1 MIVSVNRRHF
11 IGTVAA
17 ASLLRSSLGQVAVEV
32 VRPRSPYEALLR
44 DIEPGHDDFPLE
56 KEAFEIAARLKEL
69 PQSRS
74 LPLAPDFR
82 GSSPIPV
89 RHLPVADGVSRAE
102 FDPSDAA
109 FDASLKRWLD
119 SLGEIRAARFFVL
132 PDDVVHNVVRY
143 EIAAGGQYRV
153 GLWKQTWRNGLLAG
167 FSPIEETLVSVP
179 TPLFRDITE
188 YAFQGV
194 RSFDAQ
200 LAHGVPY
207 WRARLDAASG
217 IDVHGHNGIAVGDID
232 ADGLDEVY
240 ICQPGGLPNRLYH
253 NRGDGTFEDITG
265 HAGVGVLDPTSSA
278 LFVDF
283 RNSGR
288 QDLIVLRPDGPLL
301 FLNQGDNR
309 FQFQPRSFRFRTAPQ
324 GSFTGMAA
332 ADFDRDGRVDLY
344 LCTYSFFR
352 DGSQYRYP
360 VPYYDAQNGPPNFL
374 FHNELAADGSGMFRD
389 VTESVGLNQN
399 NNRFSFAPA
408 WCDYDGDGWP
418 DLFVANDFGR
428 KNLYKNEGGRFRD
441 VAAEAGVMDIGDGMS
456 AAWFDYDGDGKPDLY
471 VSNMWSDA
479 GQRIVSQK
487 NLQPGDVWRRHA
499 KGNSLYRNR
508 GDGTFEETG
517 AMEGVEMGRWAW
529 SSDGIDFDND
539 GTPEIFV
546 TAGMLTNASET
557 DLESFFWRKV
567 AAASPASEKT
577 EPSYENGWNALSQAV
592 HERYSEAGRQ
602 PNVFYVRRGSRYYD
616 FSGVSGL
623 DFAEDSR
630 AFAVTDLDG
639 DGNLD
644 LLLKS
649 RLGPQVR
656 VFRNQCGVGR
666 KSLAVRLRG
675 VKSNRD
681 GIGARVEVDGR
692 VKFLQAGSGYLSQH
706 TKQLHFGLG
715 NAGAAVSVRVWWP
728 SGLQQEFRDLEA
740 GFLYEI
746 EEGSAHVQSTPFRP
760 RREIPG
766 SAVPTEN
773 KSLFDDTWLLEPVP
787 LPEQYPGRTT
797 NQPGFLHLPETL
809 SADRAALYA
818 IFVRYLFDLRA
829 DLKLPVWFLV
839 DDEGRAHKIYFAPPD
854 PADLKRMHDAD
865 RVAIALPFAGKY
877 YTPPE
882 RNYSALGAAFF
893 AGGYPDQA
901 LRYLERSPQ
910 DSEKIL
916 FAIGKIHLGEG
927 RWEPARRYLERGLAL
942 APESADG
949 WNSLGAAEVGEGDI
963 AKALA
968 HFEKALT
975 FRPDMTSALVNA
987 GQAHVALGDF
997 ADAEKMF
1004 RRALEIDP
1012 KGAAAANQIGEL
1024 CVKRQRDSE
1033 ARQWFQQAIAAR
1045 RDYAPAIDNLASL
1058 YVRAGQL
1065 NDAIAALR
1073 YGIEVA
1079 PDEESLYLNLG
1090 SLYVSMDDRDAA
1102 RQVIERLL
1110 ARKPASPLALRALRE
1125 LDRR

>member
-1 MIVSVNRRHF
+1 MVSVNRRHF
-11 IGTVAA
+11 IGSVAA
-17 ASLLRSSLGQVAVEV
+17 AGLLRSSLGQVEVEV

-44 DIEPGHDDFPLE
+44 DIEPGHDDFPHE
-56 KEAFEIAARLKEL
+56 KEAFEVAKHLKEL
-69 PQSRS
+69 PLTRF
-74 LPLAPDFR
+74 LPLASDFR
-82 GSSPIPV
+82 GSSPLPV

-102 FDPSDAA
+102 FDPSDTE
-109 FDASLKRWLD
+109 FDAGLKKWLD

-132 PDDVVHNVVRY
+132 ADDVVRY

-167 FSPIEETLVSVP
+167 FAPIEETLVA
-179 TPLFRDITE
+179 TAAPLFRDITA

-194 RSFDAQ
+194 GSFDAQ
-200 LAHGVPY
+200 LSHGIPY
-207 WRARLDAASG
+207 WRAHLDAASG

-232 ADGLDEVY
+232 GDGQDEVY
-240 ICQPGGLPNRLYH
+240 ICQPGGLPNRLYR
-253 NRGDGTFEDITG
+253 NRGDGTFEDITD

-288 QDLIVLRPDGPLL
+288 QDLVVLRPDGPLL
-301 FLNQGDNR
+301 FLNGGDNR
-309 FQFQPRSFRFRTAPQ
+309 FQFQPRAFRFRTAPQ

-332 ADFDRDGRVDLY
+332 ADYDRDGRVDLY

-360 VPYYDAQNGPPNFL
+360 TPYYDAQNGPPNFL
-374 FHNELAADGSGMFRD
+374 FHNEPTADGSVIFLD
-389 VTESVGLNQN
+389 VTEAAGMNQN
-399 NNRFSFAPA
+399 NTRFSFAPA

-428 KNLYKNEGGRFRD
+428 KNLYKNQGGRFRD
-441 VAAEAGVMDIGDGMS
+441 VAAEAGVEDIGDGMS
-456 AAWFDYDGDGKPDLY
+456 AAWFDYDGDGRPDLY

-546 TAGMLTNASET
+546 TTGMLTNASEA

-567 AAASPASEKT
+567 AAASPASQKT
-577 EPSYENGWNALSQAV
+577 EPRYENGWNALSQAV

-602 PNVFYVRRGSRYYD
+602 ANVFYVRRGSRYYD

-630 AFAVTDLDG
+630 AFAATDLDG

-656 VFRNQCGVGR
+656 VLRNDCGVGR

-681 GIGARVEVDGR
+681 GIGARVEVDGK

-715 NAGAAVSVRVWWP
+715 DAGAAASLRVWWP
-728 SGLQQEFRDLEA
+728 SGLRQEFRDLQA
-740 GFLYEI
+740 GFLYKI
-746 EEGSAHVQSTPFRP
+746 EEGSAHFESKPFGL
-760 RREIPG
+760 RREIPDRT
-766 SAVPTEN
+766 VPSEN
-773 KSLFDDTWLLEPVP
+773 RSQLADTWLIEPVP

-797 NQPGFLHLPETL
+797 NKPGFLHLPETL

-829 DLKLPVWFLV
+829 DLKLPVWLLV
-839 DDEGRAHKIYFAPPD
+839 DGESRAHKIYFAPPD
-854 PADLKRMHDAD
+854 PADLKGMLDAD
-865 RVAIALPFAGKY
+865 RVATALPFAGKY
-877 YTPPE
+877 YTQPE

-910 DSEKIL
+910 DSEKVL

-927 RWEPARRYLERGLAL
+927 RWEQARRYLERGLAV

-968 HFEKALT
+968 HFQKALT
-975 FRPDMTSALVNA
+975 FRPEMTSALVNA
-987 GQAHVALGDF
+987 GQAHMALGDF

-1004 RRALEIDP
+1004 RRALEIDS
-1012 KGAAAANQIGEL
+1012 KDAAAANQMGEL

-1033 ARQWFQQAIAAR
+1033 ARGWFQQAIAAR
-1045 RDYAPAIDNLASL
+1045 RDYAPAINNLGAL
-1058 YVRAGQL
+1058 YVRVGQL

-1079 PDEESLYLNLG
+1079 ADEESLYLNLG

-1110 ARKPASPLALRALRE
+1110 ARKPASQLGLRALRE

>member
-1 MIVSVNRRHF
+1 VNRRHF
-11 IGTVAA
+11 IGTVAVA
-17 ASLLRSSLGQVAVEV
+17 TLLRPSQAQVAVEV
-32 VRPRSPYEALLR
+32 VRPRSQYEALLR
-44 DIEPGHDDFPLE
+44 DIEPGHDDFPIE
-56 KEAFEIAARLKEL
+56 KEAFEIAARLNAL
-69 PQSRS
+69 TQTRS
-74 LPLAPDFR
+74 LPLAPDFH
-82 GSSPIPV
+82 GSSPLPLRYV
-89 RHLPVADGVSRAE
+89 PVAEGVSRAE
-102 FDPSDAA
+102 FDAAHVALSAA
-109 FDASLKRWLD
+109 FDAGLKKWLD

-132 PDDVVHNVVRY
+132 PEDVVRY
-143 EIAAGGQYRV
+143 EIASGGQYRV
-153 GLWKQTWRNGLLAG
+153 GIWKQTWKAGLLAS
-167 FSPIEETLVSVP
+167 FSPIEETLVSAP
-179 TPLFRDITE
+179 APLFRDITA

-194 RSFDAQ
+194 PSFDAQ
-200 LAHGVPY
+200 LSHGIPY
-207 WRARLDAASG
+207 WRARLDGASG

-232 ADGLDEVY
+232 ADGQDEVY
-240 ICQPGGLPNRLYH
+240 VCQPGGLPNRLYH
-253 NRGDGTFEDITG
+253 NRGDGTFEDITE
-265 HAGVGVLDPTSSA
+265 HAGVGVLDPTSCA

-288 QDLIVLRPDGPLL
+288 QDLVVLRPDGPLL
-301 FLNQGDNR
+301 FLNRGGNR
-309 FQFQPRSFRFRTAPQ
+309 FQFQPGAFRFRTEPQ

-332 ADFDRDGRVDLY
+332 ADYDRDGRVDLY

-352 DGSQYRYP
+352 DGSRYRYP
-360 VPYYDAQNGPPNFL
+360 VPYFDARNGPPNFL
-374 FHNELAADGSGMFRD
+374 FRNELAADGSGMFLD
-389 VTESVGLNQN
+389 VTESAGLNQN
-399 NNRFSFAPA
+399 NTRFSFAPA

-428 KNLYKNEGGRFRD
+428 KNLYKNEGGKFRD
-441 VAAEAGVMDIGDGMS
+441 VAAEAGVEDIGDGMS
-456 AAWFDYDGDGKPDLY
+456 AAWFDYDGDGRPDLY

-487 NLQPGDVWRRHA
+487 NLQPADVWRRHA

-517 AMEGVEMGRWAW
+517 PIEGVEMGRWAW

-546 TAGMLTNASET
+546 TAGMLTNDSQT

-567 AAASPASEKT
+567 AAASPPSEKID
-577 EPSYENGWNALSQAV
+577 PAYENGWNALSQAA

-602 PNVFYVRRGSRYYD
+602 PNVLYVRRGSRYYD
-616 FSGVSGL
+616 FSGVSDL

-639 DGNLD
+639 DGNPD

-656 VFRNQCGVGR
+656 VFRNHCGGGR
-666 KSLAVRLRG
+666 RSLAIRLRG

-681 GIGARVEVDGR
+681 GIGARVEVDGK

-715 NAGAAVSVRVWWP
+715 DAGAAASVRVWWP
-728 SGLQQEFRDLEA
+728 SGLRQEFHDLQS

-746 EEGSAHVQSTPFRP
+746 EEGSARLGSTAFRP

-766 SAVPTEN
+766 SAIPTEN
-773 KSLFDDTWLLEPVP
+773 KSPFADAWLLEPVP
-787 LPEQYPGRTT
+787 LPEQFAG
-797 NQPGFLHLPETL
+797 PGFLHLSETL
-809 SADRAALYA
+809 AADRAALYA
-818 IFVRYLFDLRA
+818 IFARYLFDLRA

-839 DDEGRAHKIYFAPPD
+839 DGQSRAHKIYFAAPN
-854 PADLKRMHDAD
+854 PADLKRMLDPD
-865 RVAIALPFAGKY
+865 RVATALPFAGKY

-882 RNYSALGAAFF
+882 RNYSALGAAFY

-916 FAIGKIHLGEG
+916 FAIGKIHLGAG

-949 WNSLGAAEVGEGDI
+949 WNSLGAVDVGEGDI

-968 HFEKALT
+968 HFQQALT
-975 FRPDMTSALVNA
+975 FRPDMASAIVNA
-987 GQAHVALGDF
+987 GEAHMALGNLT
-997 ADAEKMF
+997 DAEKMF
-1004 RRALEIDP
+1004 QRALEIDP
-1012 KGAAAANQIGEL
+1012 NNAAAANQMGEL
-1024 CVKRQRDSE
+1024 CVKRRRDSE
-1033 ARQWFQQAIAAR
+1033 ARRWFQQAIAAR

-1058 YVRAGQL
+1058 YVGAGQL

-1079 PDEESLYLNLG
+1079 PGEESLYLNLA
-1090 SLYVSMDDRDAA
+1090 SLYVSMDNRDAA

-1110 ARKPASPLALRALRE
+1110 ERKPDSPLALRALRE

>member
-1 MIVSVNRRHF
+1 M
-11 IGTVAA
+11 
-17 ASLLRSSLGQVAVEV
+17 
-32 VRPRSPYEALLR
+32 R
-44 DIEPGHDDFPLE
+44 DIEPGLDDFPLE
-56 KEAFEIAARLKEL
+56 KEASEIAAHLKTL
-69 PQSRS
+69 PAARS

-82 GSSPIPV
+82 GASPLPLRYV
-89 RHLPVADGVSRAE
+89 PVAENVSRAE
-102 FDPSDAA
+102 FDPSDTS
-109 FDASLKRWLD
+109 FDAGLKKWLD
-119 SLGEIRAARFFVL
+119 SLGEIRGARFFVL
-132 PDDVVHNVVRY
+132 PDDLVRY
-143 EIAAGGQYRV
+143 EIAAGGRYRV
-153 GLWKQTWRNGLLAG
+153 GLWKQTWRRGLLTT
-167 FSPIEETLVSVP
+167 FSPVEETLVSAP
-179 TPLFRDITE
+179 TPLFRDITA
-188 YAFQGV
+188 YAFRGV
-194 RSFDAQ
+194 PSFDAQ
-200 LAHGVPY
+200 LSHGVPY

-217 IDVHGHNGIAVGDID
+217 IDVHGHNGITAGDID
-232 ADGLDEVY
+232 GDGRDEIYV
-240 ICQPGGLPNRLYH
+240 CQPGGLPNRLYR
-253 NRGDGTFEDITG
+253 NRGDGSFEDITD

-288 QDLIVLRPDGPLL
+288 QDLVVLRPDGPLL
-301 FLNQGDNR
+301 FLNQGDSRFR
-309 FQFQPRSFRFRTAPQ
+309 FQPGASRFRTTPQ

-332 ADFDRDGRVDLY
+332 ADYDRDGRVDLY

-360 VPYYDAQNGPPNFL
+360 VPYFDARNGPPNFL
-374 FHNELAADGSGMFRD
+374 FHNQLAGDGSGGMFRD

-399 NNRFSFAPA
+399 NTRFSFAPA

-428 KNLYKNEGGRFRD
+428 KNLYKNEGGKFRD
-441 VAAEAGVMDIGDGMS
+441 VAAEAGVEDPGDGMS
-456 AAWFDYDGDGKPDLY
+456 AAWFDYDGDGRPDLY

-479 GQRIVSQK
+479 GQRIVSQGH
-487 NLQPGDVWRRHA
+487 LQPVEVWRRHA

-517 AMEGVEMGRWAW
+517 AIEGVEMGRWAW
-529 SSDGIDFDND
+529 SADGIDFDND

-546 TAGMLTNASET
+546 TTGMLTNASET

-567 AAASPASEKT
+567 AAVSPASEQAG
-577 EPSYENGWNALSQAV
+577 PSYESGWNALSQAV

-602 PNVFYVRRGSRYYD
+602 PNVFYVRRGNRYYD

-649 RLGPQVR
+649 RLGPQIR
-656 VFRNQCGVGR
+656 VLRNHCG
-666 KSLAVRLRG
+666 LARRALVIHLHG
-675 VKSNRD
+675 VQSNRD
-681 GIGARVEVDGR
+681 AIGARVEVDGKVR
-692 VKFLQAGSGYLSQH
+692 FVQAGSGYLSQH
-706 TKQLHFGLG
+706 TKLLHFGLG
-715 NAGAAVSVRVWWP
+715 EAAGAALIKVWWP
-728 SGLQQEFRDLEA
+728 SGLHQEFRDLPA
-740 GFLYEI
+740 GFVHEI
-746 EEGSAHVQSTPFRP
+746 EETSAHVQSTPFRP

-766 SAVPTEN
+766 KAIPTEN
-773 KSLFDDTWLLEPVP
+773 QAPQSTMTDTWLLDPVP
-787 LPEQYPGRTT
+787 LPESHPG
-797 NQPGFLHLPETL
+797 PALLHLPETL
-809 SADRAALYA
+809 SADRAAIYA
-818 IFVRYLFDLRA
+818 IFVRYLFDLRV

-839 DDEGRAHKIYFAPPD
+839 DGENRARKIYFSAPD
-854 PADLKRMHDAD
+854 PADLQRLSNG
-865 RVAIALPFAGKY
+865 AILPFAGKY
-877 YTPPE
+877 YTAPE

-893 AGGYPDQA
+893 AGGYSEQA

-949 WNSLGAAEVGEGDI
+949 WNSLGAVDVGEGNI
-963 AKALA
+963 AQALA
-968 HFEKALT
+968 HFEKALA
-975 FRPDMTSALVNA
+975 FRPGMTSALVNA
-987 GQAHVALGDF
+987 GQAHMALGRLT
-997 ADAEKMF
+997 DAEKLF
-1004 RRALEIDP
+1004 REAVTIDP
-1012 KGAAAANQIGEL
+1012 KDAAAANQLGEL
-1024 CVKRQRDSE
+1024 FVKRQMDGE
-1033 ARQWFQQAIAAR
+1033 ARRWFQQSIAAR
-1045 RDYAPAIDNLASL
+1045 RDYAPAIDNLGAL

-1079 PDEESLYLNLG
+1079 PDEESLYLNLAG
-1090 SLYVSMDDRDAA
+1090 LYLSLDNRDAA
-1102 RQVIERLL
+1102 RQTIERLL
-1110 ARKPASPLALRALRE
+1110 TRKPESAKARQALRE

>member
-1 MIVSVNRRHF
+1 MDVNRRHF
-11 IGTVAA
+11 LGTVAA
-17 ASLLRSSLGQVAVEV
+17 ASLLRTSPADVKVEI

-69 PQSRS
+69 TRTRS

-82 GSSPIPV
+82 GASPLPI
-89 RHLPVADGVSRAE
+89 RYLPVAEDVSRAE
-102 FDPSDAA
+102 FDATDLA
-109 FDASLKRWLD
+109 FDAGLKKWLD

-132 PDDVVHNVVRY
+132 PDGVVRY
-143 EIAAGGQYRV
+143 EIAAGNQYRV
-153 GLWKQTWRNGLLAG
+153 GLWKQTWQSGLLTR
-167 FSPIEETLVSVP
+167 FSPIEETLVTVP
-179 TPLFRDITE
+179 APLFRDITG
-188 YAFQGV
+188 YAFRGV
-194 RSFDAQ
+194 HSFDAQ
-200 LAHGVPY
+200 LSHGIPY

-232 ADGLDEVY
+232 GDGQDEVY
-240 ICQPGGLPNRLYH
+240 VCQPGGLPNRLYR
-253 NRGDGTFEDITG
+253 NRGDGIFEDITD
-265 HAGVGVLDPTSSA
+265 HAGVGVLDATSSA

-283 RNSGR
+283 RNSGL
-288 QDLIVLRPDGPLL
+288 QDLVVLRPDGPLF
-301 FLNQGDNR
+301 FLNQGDSR
-309 FQFQPRSFRFRTAPQ
+309 FRLRPGAFRFRTTPQ

-332 ADFDRDGRVDLY
+332 ADYDRDGRVDLY

-352 DGSQYRYP
+352 DGSHYRYP
-360 VPYYDAQNGPPNFL
+360 VPYFDARNGPPNFL
-374 FHNELAADGSGMFRD
+374 FRNELAPDGSGMFRD

-399 NNRFSFAPA
+399 NTRFSFAPA

-428 KNLYKNEGGRFRD
+428 KNLYKNESGKFRD
-441 VAAEAGVMDIGDGMS
+441 VAAEAGVEDIGDGMS

-487 NLQPGDVWRRHA
+487 NLQPADAWRRHA

-508 GDGTFEETG
+508 GDGTFEETS
-517 AMEGVEMGRWAW
+517 AAEGVEMGRWAW
-529 SSDGIDFDND
+529 SADGIDFDNE

-546 TAGMLTNASET
+546 TTGMLTNASET

-567 AAASPASEKT
+567 AATSPSAEKS
-577 EPSYENGWNALSQAV
+577 EPSYENGWNALSQAA
-592 HERYSEAGRQ
+592 HEQYSEAGRQ
-602 PNVFYVRRGSRYYD
+602 SNVFYVRRGNRYYD

-623 DFAEDSR
+623 DFADDSR

-649 RLGPQVR
+649 RLGPQIR
-656 VFRNQCGVGR
+656 VLRNQCGVGR
-666 KSLAVRLRG
+666 KSLAFRLRG

-681 GIGARVEVDGR
+681 AIGARVEVDGK

-715 NAGAAVSVRVWWP
+715 DAGAAASVGVWWP
-728 SGLQQEFRDLEA
+728 SGVRQEFKDLPS
-740 GFLYEI
+740 GFVYEI
-746 EEGSAHVQSTPFRP
+746 EEGGGHLQRTAFRP
-760 RREIPG
+760 RREISG
-766 SAVPTEN
+766 SAIPTEN
-773 KSLFDDTWLLEPVP
+773 RAQFADTWLLERVP
-787 LPEQYPGRTT
+787 LPESFSGPGSG
-797 NQPGFLHLPETL
+797 PGFLHLPETL
-809 SADRAALYA
+809 SADRAAVYA

-839 DDEGRAHKIYFAPPD
+839 DGENHAHKIYFAPPD
-854 PADLKRMHDAD
+854 QADLQRVRDAD
-865 RVAIALPFAGKY
+865 RIGMALPFAGKY
-877 YTPPE
+877 YSKPE

-893 AGGYPDQA
+893 AGGFPDLA

-910 DSEKIL
+910 DNEKTL
-916 FAIGKIHLGEG
+916 LAIGKIHLGEG
-927 RWEPARRYLERGLAL
+927 RWAPARRYLERGLAL

-949 WNSLGAAEVGEGDI
+949 WNSLGAVDVGEGKMAD
-963 AKALA
+963 ALA

-975 FRPDMTSALVNA
+975 IRPEMISALVNA
-987 GQAHVALGDF
+987 GQAHMALDRLP
-997 ADAEKMF
+997 DAEKVF
-1004 RRALEIDP
+1004 RRALELDP
-1012 KGAAAANQIGEL
+1012 KDAAAANQMGEL
-1024 CVKRQRDSE
+1024 SVKRQRDSE
-1033 ARQWFQQAIAAR
+1033 ARRFFQQAITSR
-1045 RDYAPAIDNLASL
+1045 RDYAPAIDNLATL
-1058 YVRAGQL
+1058 YARAGQW
-1065 NDAIAALR
+1065 NDAIAAFR
-1073 YGIEVA
+1073 YGIDVVPGE
-1079 PDEESLYLNLG
+1079 DSFYLNLA
-1090 SLYVSMDDRDAA
+1090 SLYVSMGNREAA

-1110 ARKPASPLALRALRE
+1110 ARKPGSPQALQALRE

>member
-1 MIVSVNRRHF
+1 MFTVNRRHF

-17 ASLLRSSLGQVAVEV
+17 ATLLRPSPAQVAVEV
-32 VRPRSPYEALLR
+32 VRPRSQYEALLR
-44 DIEPGHDDFPLE
+44 DIEPGHDDFPIE
-56 KEAFEIAARLKEL
+56 REAFDIAAHLDALTQK
-69 PQSRS
+69 RS
-74 LPLAPDFR
+74 LPLAPDFH
-82 GSSPIPV
+82 GSSPLPLRYV
-89 RHLPVADGVSRAE
+89 PVADGVSRAE
-102 FDPSDAA
+102 FDDASHVASIAA
-109 FDASLKRWLD
+109 FDADLKKWLD
-119 SLGEIRAARFFVL
+119 SLGEILAARFFVL
-132 PDDVVHNVVRY
+132 PEDIVRY
-143 EIAAGGQYRV
+143 EIAARGQYRV
-153 GLWKQTWRNGLLAG
+153 GKWRQTWKDGLLAS
-167 FSPIEETLVSVP
+167 FSPIEETLVSARA
-179 TPLFRDITE
+179 PLFRDITA
-188 YAFQGV
+188 YAFQGAP
-194 RSFDAQ
+194 SFEEQ
-200 LAHGVPY
+200 LSHGVPY

-232 ADGLDEVY
+232 ADGQDEVY
-240 ICQPGGLPNRLYH
+240 VCQPGGLPNRLYH
-253 NRGDGTFEDITG
+253 NRGDGTFEDITE
-265 HAGVGVLDPTSSA
+265 HAGVGVLDPTSCA

-288 QDLIVLRPDGPLL
+288 QDLVVLRPNGPLL
-301 FLNQGDNR
+301 FLNRGGSH
-309 FQFQPRSFRFRTAPQ
+309 FQFQPGAFRFRTEPQ

-332 ADFDRDGRVDLY
+332 ADYDRDGRVDLY

-352 DGSQYRYP
+352 DGSRYRYP
-360 VPYYDAQNGPPNFL
+360 VPYYDAHNGPPNFL
-374 FHNELAADGSGMFRD
+374 FHNQLAADGSGIFLD

-399 NNRFSFAPA
+399 NTRFSFAPA
-408 WCDYDGDGWP
+408 WCDYNDDGWP

-428 KNLYKNEGGRFRD
+428 KNLYKNEGGKFRD
-441 VAAEAGVMDIGDGMS
+441 VAVEAGVEDIGDGMS

-517 AMEGVEMGRWAW
+517 AIEGVEMGRWAW

-546 TAGMLTNASET
+546 TTGMLTNESQT

-567 AAASPASEKT
+567 AAASPASEKID
-577 EPSYENGWNALSQAV
+577 PAYENGWNALSQAA

-602 PNVFYVRRGSRYYD
+602 PNVLYVRRGGRYYD

-630 AFAVTDLDG
+630 AFAATDLDG

-656 VFRNQCGVGR
+656 VLRNYCGLGR
-666 KSLAVRLRG
+666 KSLAIRLRG
-675 VKSNRD
+675 VTSNRD
-681 GIGARVEVDGR
+681 GIGARVDVDGK

-715 NAGAAVSVRVWWP
+715 DAGAAASVRVWWP
-728 SGLQQEFRDLEA
+728 SGQQQEFHDLQA
-740 GFLYEI
+740 GFLYEV
-746 EEGSAHVQSTPFRP
+746 EEGSARLGSATFRP

-766 SAVPTEN
+766 SAVPAEN
-773 KSLFDDTWLLEPVP
+773 KSQFADTWLLEPVP
-787 LPEQYPGRTT
+787 LPEQFSG
-797 NQPGFLHLPETL
+797 PGFLHLSQTL

-839 DDEGRAHKIYFAPPD
+839 DNESRAHKIYFDAPD
-854 PADLKRMHDAD
+854 PADLTRMLEAD
-865 RVAIALPFAGKY
+865 RVATALPFAGKY

-882 RNYSALGAAFF
+882 RNYSGLGAAFF

-916 FAIGKIHLGEG
+916 FAIGKIHLSAG
-927 RWEPARRYLERGLAL
+927 RWQPARRYLERGLAL

-949 WNSLGAAEVGEGDI
+949 WNSLGAVDVGEGNI

-968 HFEKALT
+968 HFQKALT
-975 FRPDMTSALVNA
+975 FRPDMSSALINA
-987 GQAHVALGDF
+987 GEAHMALNNL

-1004 RRALEIDP
+1004 HRALEIDP
-1012 KGAAAANQIGEL
+1012 NDAAAANQMGEL
-1024 CVKRQRDSE
+1024 CVKRRRDSE
-1033 ARQWFQQAIAAR
+1033 ARRWFQQAIAAR

-1058 YVRAGQL
+1058 YVRAGQP

-1079 PDEESLYLNLG
+1079 PGEESLYLNLA

-1110 ARKPASPLALRALRE
+1110 ARKPASPLGVRALRE

>member
-1 MIVSVNRRHF
+1 VNRRHF
-11 IGTVAA
+11 IGSLAA
-17 ASLLRSSLGQVAVEV
+17 ANLLRPGSAAAQVEIEV

-44 DIEPGHDDFPLE
+44 DIEPGHDEFPLE
-56 KEAFEIAARLKEL
+56 KEAFEIAAHLREL
-69 PQSRS
+69 TRTRA

-82 GSSPIPV
+82 GSSPLPV
-89 RHLPVADGVSRAE
+89 RHLPIAEGVSRAE
-102 FDPSDAA
+102 FNPSDPA
-109 FDASLKRWLD
+109 FEEGLTRWLD

-132 PDDVVHNVVRY
+132 PDDLVRY
-143 EIAAGGQYRV
+143 EIAGVNQYRV
-153 GLWKQTWRNGLLAG
+153 GLWKQTWRSGLLTH
-167 FSPIEETLVSVP
+167 FSPIEETLVSAP
-179 TPLFRDITE
+179 TPLFRDITA
-188 YAFQGV
+188 YAFGGV
-194 RSFDAQ
+194 PSFDAQ
-200 LAHGVPY
+200 LSHGIPY
-207 WRARLDAASG
+207 WRRRLDAAAG

-232 ADGLDEVY
+232 GDGRDEVY
-240 ICQPGGLPNRLYH
+240 VCQPGGLPNRLYR
-253 NRGDGTFEDITG
+253 NRGDGTLEDITE
-265 HAGVGVLDPTSSA
+265 HAGVGVLDSTSSA

-288 QDLIVLRPDGPLL
+288 QDLVVLRPDGPLL
-301 FLNQGDNR
+301 FVNQSQSRFR
-309 FQFQPRSFRFRTAPQ
+309 FQPGAFRFRTVPQ

-332 ADFDRDGRVDLY
+332 ADYDRDGRVDLY

-352 DGSQYRYP
+352 DGSHYRYP
-360 VPYYDAQNGPPNFL
+360 VPYHDSRNGPPNFL
-374 FHNELAADGSGMFRD
+374 FRNELAADGSGMFLD

-399 NNRFSFAPA
+399 NTHFSFAPA
-408 WCDYDGDGWP
+408 WCDYNGDGWP

-428 KNLYKNEGGRFRD
+428 KNLYRNEGGKFRD
-441 VAAEAGVMDIGDGMS
+441 VAAEAGVEDMGDGMS

-479 GQRIVSQK
+479 GQRIVSQR
-487 NLQPGDVWRRHA
+487 NLQPADAWRRHA

-517 AMEGVEMGRWAW
+517 ALEGVEMGRWAW
-529 SSDGIDFDND
+529 SSDGIDYDND
-539 GTPEIFV
+539 GTPEILV
-546 TAGMLTNASET
+546 TTGMLTNESET

-567 AAASPASEKT
+567 AATSPASEKT

-592 HERYSEAGRQ
+592 HEQYSEAGRQ

-656 VFRNQCGVGR
+656 VFRNQRGVGR
-666 KSLAVRLRG
+666 KSLAIRLRG
-675 VKSNRD
+675 VKSNCD
-681 GIGARVEVDGR
+681 AIGARVEVDGI

-715 NAGAAVSVRVWWP
+715 DADRAASVRVWWP
-728 SGLQQEFRDLEA
+728 SGLRQEFRDLPS
-740 GFLYEI
+740 GSVYEI
-746 EEGSAHVQSTPFRP
+746 EEGAEHLRSTPFRA

-766 SAVPTEN
+766 SAIPTE
-773 KSLFDDTWLLEPVP
+773 SQSQFADTWLLDPVP
-787 LPEQYPGRTT
+787 LPEPYPG
-797 NQPGFLHLPETL
+797 PGFLHLPKTV

-818 IFVRYLFDLRA
+818 VFVRYLFDLRA
-829 DLKLPVWFLV
+829 DLKPPVWFLV
-839 DDEGRAHKIYFAPPD
+839 DGESRAHKIYFAPPD
-854 PADLKRMHDAD
+854 PADLKRMLDAD
-865 RVAIALPFAGKY
+865 RVGTALPFVGKY
-877 YTPPE
+877 YSRPE

-910 DSEKIL
+910 DSERIL

-927 RWEPARRYLERGLAL
+927 RWELARRYLERGLAL

-949 WNSLGAAEVGEGDI
+949 WNSLGAVDVSEGKI
-963 AKALA
+963 AQALTN
-968 HFEKALT
+968 FEKALT

-987 GQAHVALGDF
+987 GQAHMALDSF
-997 ADAEKMF
+997 ADAEKLF

-1012 KGAAAANQIGEL
+1012 KDAAAANQMGEL
-1024 CVKRQRDSE
+1024 LVRRQRDSE
-1033 ARQWFQQAIAAR
+1033 ARRWFQQAIVSR
-1045 RDYAPAIDNLASL
+1045 RDYAPAINNLAAL
-1058 YVRAGQL
+1058 YARAGQL
-1065 NDAIAALR
+1065 NDAVAALR
-1073 YGIEVA
+1073 YGIEVI
-1079 PDEESLYLNLG
+1079 PDEESFYLNLG
-1090 SLYVSMDDRDAA
+1090 SLYLRMDNRDAA
-1102 RQVIERLL
+1102 RGVIERLL
-1110 ARKPASPLALRALRE
+1110 GRKPTSPSGLQALRE